1 MQVEKKAPFL
11 FFYSVLVHD
20 SKLFWFITAPCVY
33 KFFFLFKMIFFS
45 FGQCI
50 SMGTKTTLMESMSW

>member
-11 FFYSVLVHD
+11 FFYSVLVQD

-33 KFFFLFKMIFFS
+33 KFFFLFKMIF
-45 FGQCI
+45 
-50 SMGTKTTLMESMSW
+50 LVLDNA